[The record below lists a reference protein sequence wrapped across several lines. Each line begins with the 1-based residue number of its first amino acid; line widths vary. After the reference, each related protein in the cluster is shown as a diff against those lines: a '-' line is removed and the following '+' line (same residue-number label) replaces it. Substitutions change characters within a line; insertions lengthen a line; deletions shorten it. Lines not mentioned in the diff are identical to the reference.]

1 MPGWLFFK
9 GVETF
14 GFQEGDRIGLVRNSQ
29 GALHYYING
38 MDQGLAASNT
48 PSPVWGVVD
57 LYGMA
62 VKVTILDCH
71 DPSYPNNPPAPE
83 RRANSLFRHYPDLY
97 DEEALEGVLC
107 VSILGDSLQFV
118 NNNYYSLLFCV
129 LFLQIGAHSPLQ
141 SKEPKQSNFASIHA
155 CTHACIHTNTHLHPH
170 THPQTHTHTESIGQL
185 EEVRFEK

>member
-1 MPGWLFFK
+1 
-9 GVETF
+9 
-14 GFQEGDRIGLVRNSQ
+14 
-29 GALHYYING
+29 

-62 VKVTILDCH
+62 VKVTILDRH

-118 NNNYYSLLFCV
+118 
-129 LFLQIGAHSPLQ
+129 
-141 SKEPKQSNFASIHA
+141 K
-155 CTHACIHTNTHLHPH
+155 
-170 THPQTHTHTESIGQL
+170 
-185 EEVRFEK
+185 